1 MILLIDNYDS
11 FTYNLAQYLGELG
24 AEVQVARNDAITL
37 DEIAALAPTHIV
49 ISPGPG
55 TPDDA
60 GISLALVERFAPSV
74 PILGVCLGHQAIGQA
89 FGGRVVRAER
99 LMHGKVSPV
108 HHDGRDLFGG
118 LPSPFEATRYH
129 SLIVA
134 EPLPDC
140 LEVSA
145 RTPEGE
151 VMGLRHRA
159 YPTAGVQFHPESILT
174 EHGHK
179 LLKNFLEGRKSGRTE
194 GWKIGRLED
203 WKVGRLEDS
212 SILPSSYASTLPSFQ
227 PSNLPVFQ
235 PSHLPNGGSAM
246 SIQEAIAK
254 VIDRRDL
261 TEAEAESAMTQI
273 MQGQATPAQIGAFL
287 TALRMKGESVSE
299 ITGCARAMRRSAVPV
314 RPHRKETLV
323 DTCGTGGDGAG
334 TFNIST
340 TAAFV
345 VAGAGQPVAKHGN
358 RSISSQS
365 GSADVLEALGVN
377 LDLTPDQVAACVDEV
392 GIGFLFAPKLHPAMK
407 YAIGPRREL
416 GIRTIFNLLGP
427 LTNPA
432 SAPAQVLGVY
442 DAALTETL
450 ARVLGALGSEAAFV
464 VHGAGGLDE
473 LTTTGPNRVSALRDG
488 RVETRTFDPADLGFS
503 RAHPSD
509 LRGGDAQENAAI
521 TRGILS
527 GKLDG
532 ARHDVVVLNAA
543 AALVASGRAHTLP
556 EGIRVAKDSLDSG
569 AAGRVLDRL
578 IEFTRTVG
586 ESGNQ
591 GLRTQDSGIR
601 ESGNQAIGQ
610 PGNQRTRAIPD
621 SPGPDSLIP
630 DPPIPDSLIPDSLT
644 PDSLTPES

>member
-1 MILLIDNYDS
+1 
-11 FTYNLAQYLGELG
+11 
-24 AEVQVARNDAITL
+24 
-37 DEIAALAPTHIV
+37 
-49 ISPGPG
+49 
-55 TPDDA
+55 
-60 GISLALVERFAPSV
+60 
-74 PILGVCLGHQAIGQA
+74 
-89 FGGRVVRAER
+89 
-99 LMHGKVSPV
+99 
-108 HHDGRDLFGG
+108 
-118 LPSPFEATRYH
+118 
-129 SLIVA
+129 
-134 EPLPDC
+134 
-140 LEVSA
+140 
-145 RTPEGE
+145 
-151 VMGLRHRA
+151 
-159 YPTAGVQFHPESILT
+159 
-174 EHGHK
+174 
-179 LLKNFLEGRKSGRTE
+179 
-194 GWKIGRLED
+194 
-203 WKVGRLEDS
+203 
-212 SILPSSYASTLPSFQ
+212 
-227 PSNLPVFQ
+227 
-235 PSHLPNGGSAM
+235 M

-254 VIDRRDL
+254 VIDRQNL
-261 TEAEAESAMTQI
+261 TEAEAESAMAQI

-392 GIGFLFAPKLHPAMK
+392 GLGFLFAPKLHPAMK

-416 GIRTIFNLLGP
+416 GVRTIFNLLGP

-432 SAPAQVLGVY
+432 SAPTQVLGVY
-442 DAALTETL
+442 DPALTETL

-488 RVETRTFDPADLGFS
+488 HVETRTFDPVDLGFS
-503 RAHPSD
+503 RARPSE

-527 GKLDG
+527 SKLDG

-543 AALVASGRAHTLP
+543 AALVASGRAQTLP
-556 EGIRVAKDSLDSG
+556 EGIRVARDSLDSG

-578 IEFTRTVG
+578 IEFTRSVG

-591 GLRTQDSGIR
+591 GIRNQDSGLR
-601 ESGNQAIGQ
+601 GSGSQAIGL
-610 PGNQRTRAIPD
+610 PGNQRTRAVPDSPIPD
-621 SPGPDSLIP
+621 SLS
-630 DPPIPDSLIPDSLT
+630 PDSLIPDSLN
-644 PDSLTPES
+644 PES